1 MAIVGDT
8 TSTTAAAT
16 FSAINGNSGSKT
28 KTTSSVED
36 QQNKFLTL
44 LMTQIKNQ
52 DPLNPMD
59 NAAVTT
65 QLAQL
70 NTVSG
75 IEKLN
80 ATMTQLLDGYNETQA
95 IQSTGMIGKNV
106 MVAGNNLPLN
116 KSEAVGGVLLEA
128 AADKVTLNIKDS
140 TGKIVQT
147 EEMGARAAGN
157 FYFGWDG
164 KDASGATLADG
175 KYTFTVDASMG
186 GKKITASALQVGTVS
201 AVVRTKTGF
210 VLDLGALG
218 DVAFKDVQ
226 QIL

>member
-128 AADKVTLNIKDS
+128 AAYKVTLNIKDS
-140 TGKIVQT
+140 TGISKILRRIDPYPV
-147 EEMGARAAGN
+147 RDPRSSSLL
-157 FYFGWDG
+157 FG
-164 KDASGATLADG
+164 
-175 KYTFTVDASMG
+175 
-186 GKKITASALQVGTVS
+186 
-201 AVVRTKTGF
+201 TGSEIHCGR
-210 VLDLGALG
+210 VLLHGR
-218 DVAFKDVQ
+218 
-226 QIL
+226 